1 MINFTAVHSLFMK
14 RLMSDT
20 EQGDYAMNDGSKL
33 SPPHID
39 QTNY

>member
-1 MINFTAVHSLFMK
+1 MINFTAVYSLFMI

-33 SPPHID
+33 SLPHID
-39 QTNY
+39 QAKY